1 MVMIVIG
8 LATLA
13 CGEAVADDAER
24 PELIELAARAG
35 LETLEASAAF
45 YPEQRTCFSCHH
57 QTLPMLA
64 MVEARRAGLAADD
77 DGLLEQRD
85 FTHDAFTGLRDRLLA
100 GHGIGGRAM
109 TVAYGLWALD
119 LAAAEQDATTG
130 AMVGFLLQTQEDDG
144 SFWRNIHRP
153 PLEDSQFMSTVLSA
167 YYARQLAAPEQR
179 EDVDQAVAAAVR
191 WLDRADPV
199 SQEDHNARLWGL
211 HLLGDKDGAL
221 PEAMAAVL
229 ARQRPDGGWA
239 QLDDMDSDAY
249 ATGQT
254 LYLLRE
260 AGMATG
266 EPAWQR
272 GVDWLLRDQLDD
284 GTWHVRT
291 RSHAVQ
297 EFFESGF
304 PHGPDQFI
312 SISATSWAVAALAG
326 ALPDRP
332 PP

>member
-153 PLEDSQFMSTVLSA
+153 PLEDSQFRISPRPRPVHLH
-167 YYARQLAAPEQR
+167 QR
-179 EDVDQAVAAAVR
+179 HE
-191 WLDRADPV
+191 
-199 SQEDHNARLWGL
+199 
-211 HLLGDKDGAL
+211 LGGGGA
-221 PEAMAAVL
+221 
-229 ARQRPDGGWA
+229 GG
-239 QLDDMDSDAY
+239 
-249 ATGQT
+249 
-254 LYLLRE
+254 
-260 AGMATG
+260 
-266 EPAWQR
+266 
-272 GVDWLLRDQLDD
+272 
-284 GTWHVRT
+284 RT
-291 RSHAVQ
+291 A
-297 EFFESGF
+297 
-304 PHGPDQFI
+304 
-312 SISATSWAVAALAG
+312 
-326 ALPDRP
+326 
-332 PP
+332 